1 MTHRSSRVGLIACA
15 LLIGTLSG
23 CQDPSGTPVVDGSDL
38 LFIRQ
43 ADTAPAL
50 EVSEVSFWVKAGDG
64 KEVRMPY
71 VNGHDCLRFK
81 VPGNG
86 LLRYPDGT
94 PFEEGD
100 SVRITIRVAQAGF
113 YNFEFQPAGLQFDP
127 DHPAELR
134 ISYAYRDADTDQ
146 DGDVDANDELEF
158 GDAAIWKQEAGDSFW
173 TQIGTARLDDLDE
186 FRAELNGF
194 TRYALASN

>member
-1 MTHRSSRVGLIACA
+1 MTPRTARARLFACA
-15 LLIGTLSG
+15 LLIGALAG
-23 CQDPSGTPVVDGSDL
+23 CDSPSGPVDGSHL
-38 LFIRQ
+38 IFIRQ
-43 ADTAPAL
+43 ADSAPAL
-50 EVSEVSFWVKAGDG
+50 EVTELSFWVTAGQG

-71 VNGHDCLRFK
+71 VNGHECLRFK

-86 LLRYPDGT
+86 LYRYPDGT

-100 SVRITIRVAQAGF
+100 SVRITIRVANAG
-113 YNFEFQPAGLQFDP
+113 YYDFEFQPAGLRFDP

-134 ISYAYRDADTDQ
+134 IAYDYRDPDTDQ
-146 DGDVDANDELEF
+146 DGDVDSHDEVEF
-158 GDAAIWKQEAGDSFW
+158 ENAAIWRQEAASDPW
-173 TQIGTARLDDLDE
+173 TRIGTARLDDLDE